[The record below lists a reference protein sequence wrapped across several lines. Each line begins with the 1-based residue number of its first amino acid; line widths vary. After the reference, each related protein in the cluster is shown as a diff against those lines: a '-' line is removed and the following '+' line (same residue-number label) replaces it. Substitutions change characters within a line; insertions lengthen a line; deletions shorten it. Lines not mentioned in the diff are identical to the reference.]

1 MPETELPNLDE
12 IEEIKGKNF
21 TKRVALA
28 TGVFAVVL
36 AIASL
41 GGKDA
46 TREAILAQQKASD
59 QWAFYQ
65 AKVIR
70 EHQYGNEKLHMEAEL
85 AERGPN
91 MKPEV
96 RQKFEALMAKFG
108 EEEKRYNAEKRNI
121 EEEAKKLEHERDLNR
136 DKDSYFDY
144 AEVLLQIAIV
154 MSSISI
160 LSVSRPIFFFS
171 LVLAIVGAL
180 LTIGGYTLLF
190 KIPFLLYRG
199 H

>member
-1 MPETELPNLDE
+1 MSEAELPNLDE
-12 IEEIKGKNF
+12 LEEIKEKSF
-21 TKRVALA
+21 TRRVALA
-28 TGVFAVVL
+28 TGIFAVVL

-41 GGKDA
+41 GGKNA
-46 TREAILAQQKASD
+46 TKEALLAQQQASD

-70 EHQYGNEKLHMEAEL
+70 EHQYGNEKLHLDVDL

-96 RQKFEALMAKFG
+96 RQKFEALMAKFA
-108 EEEKRYNAEKRNI
+108 EEEKRYNSEKKDI
-121 EEEAKKLEHERDLNR
+121 EKEAKKLEHERDINR
-136 DKDSYFDY
+136 DRDHYFDY

-160 LSVSRPIFFFS
+160 LSTSRPMFFFS
-171 LVLAIVGAL
+171 LVLAILGAL
-180 LTIGGYTLLF
+180 LTMDGYTLLF
-190 KIPFLLYRG
+190 KIPFLHSGY
-199 H
+199 

>member
-1 MPETELPNLDE
+1 MSETELPNLDE
-12 IEEIKGKNF
+12 IKEIKEKSF

-28 TGVFAVVL
+28 TGIFAVVL

-41 GGKDA
+41 GGKEA
-46 TREAILAQQKASD
+46 TKEALLAQQQASD

-70 EHQYGNEKLHMEAEL
+70 EHQNGNEKLHLEAEL

-91 MKPEV
+91 MKPEA
-96 RQKFEALMAKFG
+96 RQKFEALIEKFA
-108 EEEKRYNAEKRNI
+108 EEERRYNAEKKNI
-121 EEEAKKLEHERDLNR
+121 EEEAKKLERERDLNR

-171 LVLAIVGAL
+171 LVLAIVGAI
-180 LTIGGYTLLF
+180 LTIGGYTLSF
-190 KIPFLLYRG
+190 RIPFLHGG

>member
-1 MPETELPNLDE
+1 MSEAELPNLDE
-12 IEEIKGKNF
+12 LDEIKNKTF

-28 TGVFAVVL
+28 TGIFAVVL

-41 GGKDA
+41 GGKNA
-46 TREAILAQQKASD
+46 TKEALLAQQQASD

-70 EHQYGNEKLHMEAEL
+70 EHQYSIEKLHLEVDL
-85 AERGPN
+85 AERGSN
-91 MKPEV
+91 MRPET
-96 RQKFEALMAKFG
+96 RQKFETLMARFAD
-108 EEEKRYNAEKRNI
+108 EEKRYNNEKKDI
-121 EEEAKKLEHERDLNR
+121 EKEAKKLEHERDISR

-160 LSVSRPIFFFS
+160 LSVSRPVFFFS
-171 LVLAIVGAL
+171 LVLAIPGAL
-180 LTIGGYTLLF
+180 LTLGGYTLLF
-190 KIPFLLYRG
+190 KIPLLHGG

>member
-1 MPETELPNLDE
+1 MSEAELPNLDE
-12 IEEIKGKNF
+12 LEEIRNKAF

-28 TGVFAVVL
+28 TGIFAVVL

-41 GGKDA
+41 GGKNA
-46 TREAILAQQKASD
+46 TKEALLAQQQASD

-70 EHQYGNEKLHMEAEL
+70 EHQYGNEKLRLEVDI

-96 RQKFEALMAKFG
+96 REKFEALMARFAN
-108 EEEKRYNAEKRNI
+108 EEKRYGAERKDI
-121 EEEAKKLEHERDLNR
+121 EKEARKLERERDINR
-136 DKDSYFDY
+136 DKDFYFDY

-160 LSVSRPIFFFS
+160 LSTSRPVFFFS
-171 LVLAIVGAL
+171 LILAILGAL
-180 LTIGGYTLLF
+180 ITLDGYTLLF
-190 KIPFLLYRG
+190 NLPLLHRG

>member
-1 MPETELPNLDE
+1 MSEAELPNLDE
-12 IEEIKGKNF
+12 LEEIRNKAF
-21 TKRVALA
+21 MKRVALA
-28 TGVFAVVL
+28 TGIFAVVL

-41 GGKDA
+41 GGKNA
-46 TREAILAQQKASD
+46 TKEALLAQQQASD

-70 EHQYGNEKLHMEAEL
+70 EHQYGNEKLHLEVDI

-96 RQKFEALMAKFG
+96 RQKFETLMAKFAD
-108 EEEKRYNAEKRNI
+108 EEKRYGAEKKDI
-121 EEEAKKLEHERDLNR
+121 EKQAKKLEHERDISR

-160 LSVSRPIFFFS
+160 LSTSRPVFFFS
-171 LVLAIVGAL
+171 LILAILGAL
-180 LTIGGYTLLF
+180 ITLDGYTLLF
-190 KIPFLLYRG
+190 KIPLLHVG